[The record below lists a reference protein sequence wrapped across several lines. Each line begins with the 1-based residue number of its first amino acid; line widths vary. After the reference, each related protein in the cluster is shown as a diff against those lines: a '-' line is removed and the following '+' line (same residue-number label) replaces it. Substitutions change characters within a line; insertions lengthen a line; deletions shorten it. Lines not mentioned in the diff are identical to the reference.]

1 MKTQIKTIAAT
12 ITRSIRK
19 AAGHKTTKTIG
30 TAAMSILVAIIAYQL
45 ISHNNTALGIY
56 MVLAQVMGK
65 LELISHEEDEA
76 TETVV
81 HITSHS

>member
-1 MKTQIKTIAAT
+1 MKTHIKTIAAA
-12 ITRSIRK
+12 ITKSIRS

-30 TAAMSILVAIIAYQL
+30 SATLTILVGVIAYQL

-56 MVLAQVMGK
+56 MVLAQVMQK
-65 LELISHEEDEA
+65 LELVNHEEDEA

>member
-1 MKTQIKTIAAT
+1 MKTQIKTIAAV

-30 TAAMSILVAIIAYQL
+30 TTALTILVGVIAYQL

-56 MVLAQVMGK
+56 MVLAQIMQK
-65 LELISHEEDEA
+65 LELLAHEEDEA